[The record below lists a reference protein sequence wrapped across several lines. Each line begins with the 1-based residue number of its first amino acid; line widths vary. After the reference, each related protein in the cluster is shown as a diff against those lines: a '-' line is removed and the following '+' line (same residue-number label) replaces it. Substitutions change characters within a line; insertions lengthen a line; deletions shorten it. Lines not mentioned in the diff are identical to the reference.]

1 MLSYFGTL
9 PRSLSMYR
17 DEQLEMRSS
26 LRSHVSLGVGRKI
39 ELQQRSLDFVFV
51 FEPRRYLMLVVLA
64 ILAPASFHINIL

>member
-1 MLSYFGTL
+1 
-9 PRSLSMYR
+9 
-17 DEQLEMRSS
+17 MRSS